1 MEDILKILG
10 AEQPFEKDG
19 ELSKEGADAYDKL
32 TKIITHLNN
41 IGVIKETLDQ
51 CEHYFDEIMELG
63 F

>member
-32 TKIITHLNN
+32 TKIIIHLNN
-41 IGVIKETLDQ
+41 IGVIKETIDQ
-51 CEHYFDEIMELG
+51 CVHCFDEIMEFG